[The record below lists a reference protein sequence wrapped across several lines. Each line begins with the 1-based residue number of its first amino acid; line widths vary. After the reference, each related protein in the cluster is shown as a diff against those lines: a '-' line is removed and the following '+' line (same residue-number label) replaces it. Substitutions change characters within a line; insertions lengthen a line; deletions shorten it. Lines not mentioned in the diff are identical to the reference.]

1 MEWQIVIL
9 WQTVT
14 RGKGVPGVGVGS
26 GGEGSST
33 RTLFGKRSVALEK
46 QASRNPEVGCAW
58 YV

>member
-1 MEWQIVIL
+1 MIL